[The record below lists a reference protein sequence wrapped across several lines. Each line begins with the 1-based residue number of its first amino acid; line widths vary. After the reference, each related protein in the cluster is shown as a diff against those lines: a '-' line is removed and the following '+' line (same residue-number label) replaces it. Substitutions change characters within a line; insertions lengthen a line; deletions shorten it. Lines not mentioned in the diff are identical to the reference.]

1 MFSQLVERESWNNS
15 HRNVDGGSRDFGT
28 TLVEPSLD
36 INGSNFLLVYNYL
49 VLFLFLFLLIEKL
62 SNGF

>member
-15 HRNVDGGSRDFGT
+15 HRTFDGGTGDSGT
-28 TLVEPSLD
+28 TLVEPLLD

-49 VLFLFLFLLIEKL
+49 VLLFFSFLA
-62 SNGF
+62 N